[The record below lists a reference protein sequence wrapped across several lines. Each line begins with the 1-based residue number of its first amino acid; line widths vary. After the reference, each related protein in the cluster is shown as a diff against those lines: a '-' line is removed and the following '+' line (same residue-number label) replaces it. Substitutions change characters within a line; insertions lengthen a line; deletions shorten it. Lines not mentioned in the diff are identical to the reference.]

1 VGDTTFIANKEC
13 ALKEAG
19 FLAKPR
25 KQLTA
30 DHPVKF
36 NGGLIQLNDGA
47 ITLTQ
52 EQ

>member
-1 VGDTTFIANKEC
+1 MGDTTFVTNKEQ

-19 FLAKPR
+19 FLAKPC

-30 DHPVKF
+30 NYPIKF
-36 NGGLIQLNDGA
+36 NSGLIQLNNSTVVL
-47 ITLTQ
+47 IQ